1 MKVFKRKFSIGR
13 RLEFRGFLIEGNEDG
28 VKICP
33 DPGKI
38 EAVKEMRTPT
48 CKKVREF
55 LGLSKTLEY

>member
-38 EAVKEMRTPT
+38 EAVKKMILPLAR
-48 CKKVREF
+48 RR
-55 LGLSKTLEY
+55 